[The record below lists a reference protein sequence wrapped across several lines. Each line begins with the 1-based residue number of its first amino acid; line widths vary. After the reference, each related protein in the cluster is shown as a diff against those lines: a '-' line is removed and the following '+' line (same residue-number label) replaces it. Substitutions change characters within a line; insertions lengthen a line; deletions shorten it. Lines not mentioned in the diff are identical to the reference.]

1 MRNWIF
7 LWLRRCGGR
16 NPNLML
22 RDKRQR
28 LLTKRQHLEGRESTI
43 RRRGDVC
50 GNKPSLKGGA
60 TFDTLLATP
69 LVCCTIQ
76 LERSNYDRRSG
87 DNEGVKLE
95 QRRTSPPM
103 KKGEITISAESSHF
117 ADVSHSFDAVLVH
130 VQFVHLVY
138 NLSPISRV
146 KQCLMVC
153 GSSFITRSCGSP
165 TSLTH
170 SIV

>member
-1 MRNWIF
+1 V
-7 LWLRRCGGR
+7 
-16 NPNLML
+16 
-22 RDKRQR
+22 RQQ
-28 LLTKRQHLEGRESTI
+28 T
-43 RRRGDVC
+43 VA
-50 GNKPSLKGGA
+50 KGGA

-130 VQFVHLVY
+130 VQFVHVVY